1 MYTYKIGVCD
11 DEPVFCN
18 HLKKLLAAY
27 QVESKNQLGVRI
39 FHRGEDLIDSF
50 LNEKC
55 PYDMLMLDVDVP
67 NGMNGVQTATKIR
80 EQNPDVIIIFITN
93 YEKYALDAY
102 RVDAIDYLV
111 KPVDLESLRRVM
123 AKAIIQVDYILD
135 YQKSTNRYLPIVVDY
150 DRINIEISKIL
161 YIEKRRNQS
170 LIHTEDG
177 DYSCYE
183 TLSQLYE
190 KLDSNKFMYVHQG
203 FIVQFPKIKEVEKNC
218 ICFSGHVKVPVSR
231 KYQKEVQQR
240 FQERLYR
247 LREQMLKK
255 EATVP
260 KIEEI

>member
-1 MYTYKIGVCD
+1 MHTYKIGICD
-11 DEPVFCN
+11 DEPTFCES
-18 HLKKLLAAY
+18 LKKLLTAY
-27 QVESKNQLGVRI
+27 QAESKNQLGVRI
-39 FHRGEDLIDSF
+39 FHRGEELIDSF
-50 LNEKC
+50 HNGKC
-55 PYDMLMLDVDVP
+55 PYDILMLDVDVP
-67 NGMNGVQTATKIR
+67 DGMNGVQTAEKIR

-111 KPVDLESLRRVM
+111 KPVQLDQLRRVM
-123 AKAIIQVDYILD
+123 AKAIIQVDYVLD
-135 YQKSTNRYLPIVVDY
+135 YQKSANRYLPIIVDY
-150 DRINIEISKIL
+150 DKVNVEISKIL

-190 KLDSNKFMYVHQG
+190 KLDNNKFMYVHQG
-203 FIVQFPKIKEVEKNC
+203 FIVQFPKIKEVERNSV
-218 ICFSGHVKVPVSR
+218 CFAGHIRVPVSR
-231 KYQKEVQQR
+231 KYQKEVQAR
-240 FQERLYR
+240 FQDRLYR

-260 KIEEI
+260 KKR